1 MKKGKYWIY
10 DWIDQIRK
18 RPWMYIGKHSI
29 TQLHIHLW
37 WFLTWI
43 EINGLYSFENPP
55 FDLFHEWTAHK
66 FWWYESTAWWANI
79 ILKESDNDES
89 KALDNFFILLD
100 EFRNLK
106 INSIYKWKIKKN
118 NRLFHFS
125 SECKIKRMDSIVMKN
140 MIPVYSNPKEV
151 FIIEFDNFWYFY
163 AIRTD
168 STVDLNIYWYKH
180 SKVETYKKVEDLF
193 WKDIVYIQES
203 WDLMKLFSKIQRK
216 RNIFS
221 WISVI
226 TWK

>member
-1 MKKGKYWIY
+1 
-10 DWIDQIRK
+10 
-18 RPWMYIGKHSI
+18 
-29 TQLHIHLW
+29 
-37 WFLTWI
+37 
-43 EINGLYSFENPP
+43 
-55 FDLFHEWTAHK
+55 
-66 FWWYESTAWWANI
+66 
-79 ILKESDNDES
+79 
-89 KALDNFFILLD
+89 
-100 EFRNLK
+100 
-106 INSIYKWKIKKN
+106 
-118 NRLFHFS
+118 
-125 SECKIKRMDSIVMKN
+125 MDSIVMKN